1 MFLQAWLFIQP
12 PLVVWK
18 VQASGAPHIPTVH
31 KHINTTR
38 AHNAGLLI
46 DRNPKFLRWK
56 CLCSPSAATQWAR
69 LSGVGWRRCKRR
81 PSLIPHIAEW
91 RSWPWQEA
99 IKNVL
104 QRAHVY
110 VPSPWHTKT
119 LCSMP
124 KIVFQFKAPNLKLKE
139 GKKWEIIPI
148 KTKNLLY
155 STSLLYLSV
164 IYLNL
169 GLQLK
174 MIKVLSLKTPQQ
186 ISFI

>member
-31 KHINTTR
+31 KHINTTW

-69 LSGVGWRRCKRR
+69 LSGVSWRRCERR

-91 RSWPWQEA
+91 RRWPWQEA

-110 VPSPWHTKT
+110 VPSPWYTKT
-119 LCSMP
+119 LSSVP
-124 KIVFQFKAPNLKLKE
+124 KILFQFKASNLKLKE
-139 GKKWEIIPI
+139 GKKWEIIAI
-148 KTKNLLY
+148 KTANK
-155 STSLLYLSV
+155 SLLYLSV
-164 IYLNL
+164 IYLDL

-174 MIKVLSLKTPQQ
+174 MIKVLSLKTPQK